1 MEKLG
6 TSSTYFSRNVS
17 FVCRVRA
24 VVWLVVWCLVWLF
37 VLWVVGAVSVWIG
50 GERAAVFSLQFSP
63 EGILSQMCEQT
74 LAVAVGGRGFG
85 AEQVAEWSQVTAV

>member
-1 MEKLG
+1 M
-6 TSSTYFSRNVS
+6 
-17 FVCRVRA
+17 
-24 VVWLVVWCLVWLF
+24 
-37 VLWVVGAVSVWIG
+37 SVWIG

-85 AEQVAEWSQVTAV
+85 AEQMAERSQVTAVWRRHRRCHPGLALGRAVRHTAQTAGRAGL